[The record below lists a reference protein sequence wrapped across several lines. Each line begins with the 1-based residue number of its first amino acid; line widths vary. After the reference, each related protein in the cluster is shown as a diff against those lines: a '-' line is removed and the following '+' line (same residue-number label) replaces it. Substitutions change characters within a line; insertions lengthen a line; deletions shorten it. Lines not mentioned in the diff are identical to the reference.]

1 MSPLAVIAIAAAA
14 VFLLWFLARIS
25 RRRARRAAERPTS
38 YALGLD
44 AMVAGEREAA
54 VRHLKRAVREDPR
67 NLDAVINLGDLLRQ
81 RGHVKQATQL
91 HRELLVKRRLPK
103 ETRAAITQCLALDL
117 AAAERWPEVIE
128 TLGGLSKPARMAID
142 MLVLLRDAHEA
153 TGALD
158 QAMQAHAEI
167 LKRAPAEQPTMAI
180 YRAHIGLIALRRGDA
195 AKARA
200 EFLTALKDDPAGTAV
215 ANLYLGDMAADEGS
229 TDRALVFWMKLVA
242 DAPDQAHLAFERLEK
257 AYFEMGDFGRM
268 LGVYEDVVAR
278 APSSTAALC
287 GLSKMHE
294 RKGDMEEA
302 ARLAGEAIKHEGNT
316 AVGHQRLIEVLVASA
331 RFEEASRTALA
342 YLESISES
350 ADVETC
356 PFCGEARDA
365 THWRCAG
372 CKAWTDAR

>member
-1 MSPLAVIAIAAAA
+1 MSPMAVIAIPVVAA
-14 VFLLWFLARIS
+14 FLLYLLIRLS

-38 YALGLD
+38 YELGLD
-44 AMVAGEREAA
+44 AMVAGEHEAA
-54 VRHLKRAVREDPR
+54 LKHLKGAVRQDPR
-67 NLDAVINLGDLLRQ
+67 NLDAVIKLGDLLRQ
-81 RGHVKQATQL
+81 RGNIKQATQL

-103 ETRAAITQCLALDL
+103 ETRAAILQCLALDL

-128 TLGGLSKPARMAID
+128 TLGGLSKPAKMATD

-158 QAMQAHAEI
+158 QAVAAHTEI
-167 LKRAPAEQPTMAI
+167 LKRAPAGQPTMAI
-180 YRAHIGLIALRRGDA
+180 YRAHMGLIALKRGDT

-200 EFLTALKDDPAGTAV
+200 EFLVALKEDPVGTAV
-215 ANLYLGDMAADEGS
+215 SNLYLGDMAAEEGS

-294 RKGDMEEA
+294 RKGDMEDA
-302 ARLAGEAIKHEGNT
+302 ARLANEAIKHEGST
-316 AVGHQRLIEVLVASA
+316 AVGHRRLIEVLIAGG
-331 RFEEASRTALA
+331 RFEEAARTALSH
-342 YLESISES
+342 LETVSKS
-350 ADVETC
+350 ATVETC
-356 PFCGEARDA
+356 PFCGGARDA
-365 THWRCAG
+365 THWRCSG